1 MRGRRYILDA
11 GILALYFSGRR
22 DAKKYIDYAYKG
34 LAELLMCEVN
44 IAEFL
49 YNYARV
55 FGWEAAL
62 VKHSLIRSSPIRI
75 VGVDE
80 PLTIEAAK
88 IKLKHYNRLSLAD
101 SYLIALAKQYKATIV
116 TTDEAV
122 KEAGEASTI
131 LLKV

>member
-1 MRGRRYILDA
+1 LCK
-11 GILALYFSGRR
+11 FSGRI

-80 PLTIEAAK
+80 ALTLEAAK

-101 SYLIALAKQYKATIV
+101 SYLVALAKQYKATIV

-122 KEAGEASTI
+122 KEAGEAPTI